1 MEWKIGQAAL
11 ELLEGDI
18 TRQDTAAIVN
28 AANSFLLGGG
38 GVDGAI
44 HRAGGPKILE
54 ECRQLGGCPTGEA
67 RITTGGLLKARYV
80 IHTVGPV
87 YRDGLHREP
96 ELLASCYRESL
107 KLASVKGIASLAFPS
122 ISTGAYG
129 YPITEAARIA
139 LKTVMDYLADH
150 PEIKLVRFLLFGRLA
165 YEAYEKALKELLGR
179 ARQKEGR

>member
-1 MEWKIGQAAL
+1 M
-11 ELLEGDI
+11 
-18 TRQDTAAIVN
+18 
-28 AANSFLLGGG
+28 
-38 GVDGAI
+38 
-44 HRAGGPKILE
+44 
-54 ECRQLGGCPTGEA
+54 
-67 RITTGGLLKARYV
+67 
-80 IHTVGPV
+80 GPV

-96 ELLASCYRESL
+96 ELLAACYRESL
-107 KLASVKGIASLAFPS
+107 KLASAKGIASLAFPS

-179 ARQKEGR
+179 ARQREGR